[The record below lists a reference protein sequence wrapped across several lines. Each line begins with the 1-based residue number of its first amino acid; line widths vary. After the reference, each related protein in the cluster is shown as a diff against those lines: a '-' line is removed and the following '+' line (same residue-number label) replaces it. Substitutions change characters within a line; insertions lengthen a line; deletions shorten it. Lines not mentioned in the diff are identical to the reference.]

1 MNHKNYLMNGIA
13 ILFVLLIGG
22 AGITYIFLTHQPIVA
37 TKPLTK
43 VQKPS
48 KSIKHLEKALTPVH
62 AKTTTK
68 DPLGHSQ
75 HQAKKVEKE
84 SESSIVHA
92 STISMTSPTKPK
104 VVNQVL
110 STQKKKEEKLTLA
123 DLQFGLSRTGLK
135 TKTKATLDTY
145 AKKLRDPQWSVLIQ
159 GHTDETGSIRK
170 NLHVGLRRANVVK
183 QYLITKGIS
192 KDRLHAVSLGEYKPV
207 CTDTTPACQLKNR
220 RVSFDVARLEG
231 IKTQDVIPVTQKKI
245 VPSEQYKNAG
255 SIALVSIPEIY
266 KATIDKPKKIG
277 LVYPDPVHGTPP
289 PSTSLSDDNS

>member
-92 STISMTSPTKPK
+92 STISITSPTKPK
-104 VVNQVL
+104 VFPYL
-110 STQKKKEEKLTLA
+110 ISKLTSSTA
-123 DLQFGLSRTGLK
+123 LSQLVFPKTSFPASLK
-135 TKTKATLDTY
+135 ALFTLN
-145 AKKLRDPQWSVLIQ
+145 
-159 GHTDETGSIRK
+159 HF
-170 NLHVGLRRANVVK
+170 
-183 QYLITKGIS
+183 
-192 KDRLHAVSLGEYKPV
+192 
-207 CTDTTPACQLKNR
+207 LK
-220 RVSFDVARLEG
+220 FL
-231 IKTQDVIPVTQKKI
+231 T
-245 VPSEQYKNAG
+245 
-255 SIALVSIPEIY
+255 
-266 KATIDKPKKIG
+266 
-277 LVYPDPVHGTPP
+277 
-289 PSTSLSDDNS
+289 